1 MKNLN
6 NQIQNLSQEKNKYRK
21 AAATEKGV
29 FGMGGDTA
37 VMF

>member
-6 NQIQNLSQEKNKYRK
+6 NQIQELSQEKNKYRK
-21 AAATEKGV
+21 ADAISKGV